1 MVQQNISMWKGNDK
15 YYWSEETITFFKSES
30 ESLTREHLEDQVR
43 NFVEDQCQLEE
54 GDTEEKLV
62 KDLISKIYENR

>member
-1 MVQQNISMWKGNDK
+1 MWKGNDK
-15 YYWSEETITFFKSES
+15 YYWSEDTLYHFHFISSYISKQEVLEKVKTFV
-30 ESLTREHLEDQVR
+30 D
-43 NFVEDQCQLEE
+43 VECQLED